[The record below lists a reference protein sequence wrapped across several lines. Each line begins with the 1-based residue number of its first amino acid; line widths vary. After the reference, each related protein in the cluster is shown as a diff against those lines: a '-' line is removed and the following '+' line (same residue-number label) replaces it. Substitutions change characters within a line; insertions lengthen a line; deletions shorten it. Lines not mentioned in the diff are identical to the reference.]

1 MSSSAATNRHTSAWV
16 GAYERRRR
24 GRVTVPG
31 RERQA
36 GERVGCPGLRV
47 ATLGRDHDNSAYSG
61 RLGNFAAR
69 CNDYP
74 KMTCDAVRV
83 ALSALLD
90 GEPPGA
96 DPAELTAH
104 LVACPACRDWRARA
118 EMVTRT
124 VRKQA
129 GEVPDLTATV
139 LTAVA
144 ADGGL
149 PRGNGGRCCAS
160 RSGWSPSPRLLS
172 RSSRSWVCPPART
185 SDERWPPSSWRSR
198 SGSASRPTVRGV
210 PRFVPMAVVL
220 SVCLAVTSVLD
231 IMNGS
236 TLPVHEVGHLA
247 AIVQAGLL
255 WALARAC
262 DTGAAPG
269 RVIAAGPTAGV

>member
-1 MSSSAATNRHTSAWV
+1 
-16 GAYERRRR
+16 
-24 GRVTVPG
+24 
-31 RERQA
+31 
-36 GERVGCPGLRV
+36 
-47 ATLGRDHDNSAYSG
+47 
-61 RLGNFAAR
+61 
-69 CNDYP
+69 
-74 KMTCDAVRV
+74 MTCDAVRV

-104 LVACPACRDWRARA
+104 LVACPACRDWHARA
-118 EMVTRT
+118 EVVTRT
-124 VRKQA
+124 VREQA
-129 GEVPDLTATV
+129 VEVPDLTAAV

-144 ADGGL
+144 ADRRAAARERRQVLRVAVGL
-149 PRGNGGRCCAS
+149 VAFAQAALALQPILGMPAGSHLGREMASFELAVAVGFGLAAYRPRR
-160 RSGWSPSPRLLS
+160 
-172 RSSRSWVCPPART
+172 AR
-185 SDERWPPSSWRSR
+185 
-198 SGSASRPTVRGV
+198 V
-210 PRFVPMAVVL
+210 FVPMAVVL

-236 TLPVHEVGHLA
+236 TLPVHEAGHLA